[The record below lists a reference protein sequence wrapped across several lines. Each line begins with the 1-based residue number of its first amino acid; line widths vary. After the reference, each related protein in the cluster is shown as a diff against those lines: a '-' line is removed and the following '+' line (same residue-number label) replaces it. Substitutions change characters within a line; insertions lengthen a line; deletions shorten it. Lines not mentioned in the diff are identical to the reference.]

1 MKKISIVLLVGILIF
16 TFIGINYN
24 ISFAGEGSLSVPS
37 SVNVGENFTVTVV
50 IPPEAVGYNGDIS
63 VKFSDGTTETKTDA
77 KVTGLDGDYKHPG
90 NMSCTF
96 SAKSEGT
103 ATITVSNLT
112 ITDSN
117 GTKVNAQ
124 KTLSGSVSIVKKQ
137 EAPQPA
143 APTTPA
149 ASTTPTTPAASTS
162 TTSAQSNEP
171 SWTNTGDTVVAT
183 ETVNVRSG
191 WGTSFS
197 SLGKLAKG
205 TTVTRNAKG
214 SNGWDKVTFKGQTGY
229 ILSKYLTTQNT
240 NNNQEQ
246 AKAEENKEDVKWQ
259 ETGDKVYATAGMN
272 VRSGPGTSNSAIG
285 GLKKGDSVTRIA
297 VGSNGW
303 DKIKYGG
310 KEAYVLSKL
319 LTTKEVEPDE
329 EENTNVAEE
338 NTNTVDPAANLAE
351 EEKDVYNRLVEEV
364 GVLPTVGRN
373 FADYVYTISVLI
385 AIGMIGFIGLKIRD
399 DA

>member
-229 ILSKYLTTQNT
+229 ILSK
-240 NNNQEQ
+240 
-246 AKAEENKEDVKWQ
+246 
-259 ETGDKVYATAGMN
+259 
-272 VRSGPGTSNSAIG
+272 
-285 GLKKGDSVTRIA
+285 
-297 VGSNGW
+297 
-303 DKIKYGG
+303 
-310 KEAYVLSKL
+310 L